1 MAEYQ
6 YVFTDLATDQVRTEL
21 PCTNVSFTREVNGPG
36 GWSAELPL
44 SIVKDGYE
52 LVRASELAEA
62 DTALYVLRDNV
73 VVFGGI
79 LWAVNA
85 SSDQET
91 LRVGGQGFWSYFR
104 RLDIRNTKAYSD
116 VEQFDIV
123 EDLIDY
129 LQGFTGS
136 DLGVTVARTPT
147 NSGITR
153 DRRYPAHEFKNGA
166 EAIEQLASVVNGF
179 DFELEAG
186 GSFGAFTK
194 TLQLWYPQ
202 RGRKTDIVWEVGKN
216 VQLLDYTAD
225 GSARATVAT
234 ALGEGDGSRMLVAHA
249 TDSTA
254 PTLRMVRVD
263 SFRDVNRI
271 ETLQAHAQA
280 QLNLFKR
287 SHRSARVQV
296 VNQADAPL
304 GSYIPGDQVRL
315 RVSRGYLD
323 IDESWRIMSYTVQPD
338 DSGSEIVTAELLPV
352 DAFAT

>member
-1 MAEYQ
+1 MALYQ

-21 PCTNVSFTREVNGPG
+21 PLTNVSFTREVNGPG

-104 RLDIRNTKAYSD
+104 HRHIRKNLVFTAAD
-116 VEQFDIV
+116 QFEIV
-123 EDLIDY
+123 ETIIDHA
-129 LQGFTGS
+129 QDDFADGN
-136 DLGVTVARTPT
+136 LGVTVTRTPT
-147 NSGITR
+147 TSGVTR
-153 DRRYPAHEFKNGA
+153 DRRYSVHEYKNVG

-194 TLQLWYPQ
+194 TLQVWYPQ

-225 GSARATVAT
+225 GIERANVVT
-234 ALGEGDGSRMLVAHA
+234 AVGAGEGARMIRSHA
-249 TDSTA
+249 VDSTA
-254 PTLRMVRVD
+254 KLRIERIEQ
-263 SFRDVNRI
+263 FKDVNNST
-271 ETLQAHAQA
+271 TLTAHAQA
-280 QLNLFKR
+280 ALNFYKN
-287 SHRSARVQV
+287 SKRSARVQV

-323 IDESWRIMSYTVQPD
+323 IDEFWRIMSYTVQPD